1 MDQNPYPLRAH
12 HGLCLSFFE
21 GKGYSAAFVEN
32 MAAIRRE
39 LMNDVPVCITVT
51 ADVICRKC
59 PHDINGQ
66 CVSAQK
72 VAEYDRRVLAACRL
86 SEGAVMP
93 FSEFHRLVRQ
103 LILDAGKREEICGD
117 CQWNEICGR

>member
-1 MDQNPYPLRAH
+1 MDLNPYPLRAH
-12 HGLCLSFFE
+12 HGLCLCFFQ

-39 LMNDVPVCITVT
+39 LMNDVPVRITAT
-51 ADVICRKC
+51 ADMICRKC
-59 PHDINGQ
+59 PHDIDGQ
-66 CVSAQK
+66 CFSAQK
-72 VAEYDRRVLAACRL
+72 VEEYDRRVLAACRL

-93 FSEFHRLVRQ
+93 FSEFHRLVRR